1 MHSIAGLD
9 WPMGHLDHLMCAKEI
24 GPGQLY
30 PSSGEILGLI
40 EVIPDAV
47 ITVSANG
54 EIETLNRSAQAML
67 NLSERDI
74 GLSLATV
81 FRDPDFV
88 AFLRSEKFNEP
99 LEIRSPIRSAQTLEA
114 WTLRR
119 WYRTDSI
126 IRAGYYSA

>member
-1 MHSIAGLD
+1 MQT
-9 WPMGHLDHLMCAKEI
+9 AK
-24 GPGQLY
+24 L
-30 PSSGEILGLI
+30 
-40 EVIPDAV
+40 
-47 ITVSANG
+47 
-54 EIETLNRSAQAML
+54 ETLNRSAQAML

-114 WTLRR
+114 RRFDAGTGRTVLFVRDITALNRLLSMRQDFIANVSHELRTPLTVING
-119 WYRTDSI
+119 YLESLLDPESPS
-126 IRAGYYSA
+126 RAELKVSP